1 MEELASKI
9 AETLDISVKAAI
21 DVYPLIR
28 GQFIWYETLNNI
40 MIWSIILGFVS
51 ILVIGVTL
59 VIRDDT
65 QKYDWTTEE
74 TTEDW
79 DNIDKVFKKAL
90 LALLIFLVIGV
101 VTSLVTPFLAPDIVL
116 IKNFLG

>member
-21 DVYPLIR
+21 DMYPLIR

-40 MIWSIILGFVS
+40 MIWSIILSFIS
-51 ILVIGVTL
+51 IIVIGVTI
-59 VIRDDT
+59 VIRDETD
-65 QKYDWTTEE
+65 KYEWNTEE
-74 TTEDW
+74 ITDEW
-79 DNIDKVFKKAL
+79 VSIDKVFKKAL
-90 LALLIFLVIGV
+90 MALLIFIIIGIVSNIV
-101 VTSLVTPFLAPDIVL
+101 VPFLAPDVVL